1 MNFGWSLSDVLKRN
15 KQQQQQQDRQKI
27 ITVEDKPEPVEAV
40 GTELALVKLDETVEE
55 VEEIFNEEIV
65 RPKDWVEIGTW
76 SNDMAL
82 DEGNDGQS
90 LVRYA
95 SPTSWMHSSSPYYD
109 DYSMSEESSIISD
122 DDTNSGGLKIAF
134 TGDNQAE
141 AVEDNKETKDF
152 ELCGINEA
160 WGDTEDCSQVSE
172 TLTNEFIK
180 NCSINESLLMTSKIL
195 VRKDVPFQKTS
206 SEEEEN
212 AEMFLEEIDDENIR
226 NLTVELANDKQGTT
240 ADLKPLVC
248 YKRTEGF
255 SFDEQPDL
263 TLHPGPS
270 PSVILQALTMSNA
283 NDGINLERLET
294 IGDSFL
300 KYAIT
305 TYLYCKYENIHE
317 GKLSHLRSK
326 QVSNLNLYRL
336 GKKKALGEC
345 MISTKFDPHDNWL
358 PPCYCVPKELEEAL
372 LNARV
377 PANYWSPADMAAT
390 RQMTLNEVCEMV
402 REHGDKIEIPSIIP
416 YNLVTQHSIP
426 DKSIADCVEA
436 LIGSYLIDCGPR
448 GALLFMAWLGIRVLP
463 QLPDGNY
470 GELEVP
476 QSPLLRHV
484 PNPEETLEALLDGYD
499 KFEEAIGYNFRDR
512 SYLLQALTHASYFPN
527 TITDC
532 YQRLEFLGDAVLD
545 YLITRHL
552 YEDSRMH
559 SPGELTDLRSAL
571 VNNTIFASLAV
582 RHGFH
587 RYFRHLSPGLQE
599 VIERFIRIQ
608 EESGHALVEEYLLAE
623 YECEEVEDV
632 EVPKALGDV
641 FESVAGAIFLDSGM
655 SLDAVWNV
663 YYKMMQR
670 EIEQFSDR
678 VPKSPIRELLEL
690 EPETAKFGKPE
701 KLADGRRVRV
711 TVDVFGK
718 GKFKGIGRNY
728 RIAKCTAAKCA
739 LKYLKR
745 RIMLNKKN

>member
-1 MNFGWSLSDVLKRN
+1 MNFGWSLSDVLRRN
-15 KQQQQQQDRQKI
+15 KQEK
-27 ITVEDKPEPVEAV
+27 KPTIEEKLEHLEIVAV
-40 GTELALVKLDETVEE
+40 GPKENVDDAFEDGSDEEK
-55 VEEIFNEEIV
+55 
-65 RPKDWVEIGTW
+65 PKDWVEIGTW
-76 SNDMAL
+76 SNDMVTSDGSDNHAL
-82 DEGNDGQS
+82 I
-90 LVRYA
+90 RYA
-95 SPTSWMHSSSPYYD
+95 SPTSWMYSASPYDD
-109 DYSMSEESSIISD
+109 DYSMSEESSLISD
-122 DDTNSGGLKIAF
+122 NESDSGGLKIEF

-141 AVEDNKETKDF
+141 AVEDNKEMKNY
-152 ELCGINEA
+152 ELCGVSEA
-160 WGDTEDCSQVSE
+160 WCDNDDSNQMSE
-172 TLTNEFIK
+172 SLKKEFIE
-180 NCSINESLLMTSKIL
+180 NCSKNESLLMTSKIL
-195 VRKDVPFQKTS
+195 IKKDVEFFKNCIEDASNQQ
-206 SEEEEN
+206 
-212 AEMFLEEIDDENIR
+212 FLLVEADDENLK
-226 NLTVELANDKQGTT
+226 NLKVELPPKYVERNKISEKLTFDKI
-240 ADLKPLVC
+240 
-248 YKRTEGF
+248 EGF

-263 TLHPGPS
+263 SLHPGPS

-336 GKKKALGEC
+336 GRKKALGEC
-345 MISTKFDPHDNWL
+345 MIATKFDPHDNWL
-358 PPCYCVPKELEEAL
+358 PPCYCVPKKLEEAL

-402 REHGDKIEIPSIIP
+402 REHGEKIEIPSIIP

-463 QLPDGNY
+463 RLPDGGY

-484 PNPEETLEALLDGYD
+484 PNPEATLEILLDGYD
-499 KFEEAIGYNFRDR
+499 KFEQSIGYHFRDR

-552 YEDSRMH
+552 YEDARMH

-587 RYFRHLSPGLQE
+587 RYFRFLSPGLQE
-599 VIERFIRIQ
+599 VVERFIRIQ
-608 EESGHALVEEYLLAE
+608 EDSGHALVEEYLVAE

-663 YYKMMQR
+663 YYKMMQK
-670 EIEQFSDR
+670 EIEQFSDK

-739 LKYLKR
+739 LKYLKKR
-745 RIMLNKKN
+745 NLMKKN